1 MSKVLQKNE
10 MAKRRFFSYLK
21 DAEGFSE
28 ESICAFEKAIF
39 NWEDFTKK
47 DDFTNFTKNK
57 VVDFKEWLKNRKK
70 GKTEEK
76 ISLSYCYDILRRLK
90 TFFEWLSKQA
100 GYKASINSSLVSYL
114 RLSKNETR
122 EAIQSRKKN
131 IPSVE
136 EVKKVIENIG
146 DVSEIDKRDRA
157 LISLFY
163 LSGMRISALMS
174 LPLKSFDKNNLIIDQ
189 DPAFN
194 VQTKFHKRITTALIP
209 LSYKEPL
216 DYFVSWY
223 DYLIEKRGFNP
234 SDPIFPST
242 KKEQGA
248 ENVNYYSTCEVEP
261 VFWKSNTAIRKIFE
275 KRFIGAGVPYYKPH
289 SLRHLIVKEFAKTK
303 LTEEEKKA
311 ISQNLGHADVG
322 TTFGSYGYG
331 HIEEGRQ
338 IEIMKNIKFS
348 SDENK
353 NFMENVLGGLSKKD
367 QIKAL
372 TEMINEIAN
381 D

>member
-1 MSKVLQKNE
+1 MQKNE
-10 MAKRRFFSYLK
+10 MVKRKFFRYLK

-28 ESICAFEKAIF
+28 ESIYAFEKAIL

-47 DDFTNFTKNK
+47 DDFANFTKNK
-57 VVDFKEWLKNRKK
+57 VIGFKEWLKNRKK

-76 ISLSYCYDILRRLK
+76 ISLSYSYDVLRRLK

-100 GYKASINSSLVSYL
+100 GYKSSINSSIINYL

-122 EAIQSRKKN
+122 EAIQSRKRN
-131 IPSVE
+131 IPSVD
-136 EVKKVIENIG
+136 EVKRVIESIG
-146 DVSEIDKRDRA
+146 DNNEIDKRDRA

-174 LPLKSFDKNNLIIDQ
+174 LPIKSFDKSKLIIDQ
-189 DPAFN
+189 DPAFG

-209 LSYKEPL
+209 LSYSEPL

-223 DYLIEKRGFNP
+223 DYLIKKRDFKP
-234 SDPIFPST
+234 SDPIFPAT
-242 KKEQGA
+242 KKEQGV

-275 KRFIGAGVPYYKPH
+275 KRFIEAGIPYYKPH
-289 SLRHLIVKEFAKTK
+289 SLRHLMVKEFAKTR

-311 ISQNLGHADVG
+311 ISQNLGHANVA
-322 TTFGSYGYG
+322 TTFGSYGYH
-331 HIEEGRQ
+331 HIDEDKQ
-338 IEIMKNIKFS
+338 VEIINGIKFS
-348 SDENK
+348 NDENK
-353 NFMENVLGGLSKKD
+353 IFMENAFSNLSK
-367 QIKAL
+367 QELEAL
-372 TEMINEIAN
+372 SKMFSNLAEK
-381 D
+381 

>member
-21 DAEGFSE
+21 DAEGFSKD
-28 ESICAFEKAIF
+28 SIYAFEKAIF

-47 DDFTNFTKNK
+47 DDFENFTKK
-57 VVDFKEWLKNRKK
+57 KIIAFKEWLKNRKK

-76 ISLSYCYDILRRLK
+76 ISLSYCYDVLRRLK

-100 GYKASINSSLVSYL
+100 GYKASINSSFINYL

-122 EAIQSRKKN
+122 EAVQTRKRD

-136 EVKKVIENIG
+136 EVKKVVESIG
-146 DVSEIDKRDRA
+146 EKNEIDKRDRA

-163 LSGMRISALMS
+163 LSGIRISALMS
-174 LPLKSFDKNNLIIDQ
+174 LPIKSFDKNKLIIDQ
-189 DPAFN
+189 DPAFG
-194 VQTKFHKRITTALIP
+194 VQTKFRKRIATTLIP

-216 DYFVSWY
+216 DYFIGWY
-223 DYLIEKRGFNP
+223 DYLVAEKSFNP
-234 SDPIFPST
+234 NDPIFPAT
-242 KKEQGA
+242 KKEQGV
-248 ENVNYYSTCEVEP
+248 ENLNYYNTGEVEP
-261 VFWKSNTAIRKIFE
+261 VFWKSGTTIRKIFE
-275 KRFIGAGVPYYKPH
+275 KRFIQASVPYYHPH
-289 SLRHLIVKEFAKTK
+289 TFRHLIVKEFAKTR

-331 HIEEGRQ
+331 HIEEDRQ
-338 IEIMKNIKFS
+338 MEIIKNIKFS
-348 SDENK
+348 SEENK
-353 NFMENVLGGLSKKD
+353 NIMENAFSNISQNDIQRIAKELKSELSKS
-367 QIKAL
+367 
-372 TEMINEIAN
+372 
-381 D
+381 